1 VASPAACWG
10 AALAAYLL
18 AAYASGLPRGL
29 GSSPT
34 PLENVVGHV
43 LYLVVAVL
51 VALPAVTLASGGKQ
65 AGIAGGVSAAIRR
78 LLGHP
83 LALWLGAISY
93 GMFLYHDPFLDW
105 LIGRGFLD
113 SAPGLPYL
121 DLLIVVV
128 GGTILMGA
136 ASYYLV
142 ERPFLRLKDP
152 RSRPRPAEQPS
163 PSSSEA
169 ASAG

>member
-1 VASPAACWG
+1 LIASPAACWG
-10 AALAAYLL
+10 AALIAYLL

-34 PLENVVGHV
+34 PLENIVGHV
-43 LYLVVAVL
+43 LYLVIAVL
-51 VALPAVTLASGGKQ
+51 VTLPAVVRAERSAGLAR
-65 AGIAGGVSAAIRR
+65 GVSSAIRG

-93 GMFLYHDPFLDW
+93 GIFLYHDPFLDW
-105 LIGRGFLD
+105 LIALGFLD

-121 DLLIVVV
+121 DLMVVVV
-128 GGTILMGA
+128 GGTIAMGA

-152 RSRPRPAEQPS
+152 RSRPRPPVPA
-163 PSSSEA
+163 SSSEA